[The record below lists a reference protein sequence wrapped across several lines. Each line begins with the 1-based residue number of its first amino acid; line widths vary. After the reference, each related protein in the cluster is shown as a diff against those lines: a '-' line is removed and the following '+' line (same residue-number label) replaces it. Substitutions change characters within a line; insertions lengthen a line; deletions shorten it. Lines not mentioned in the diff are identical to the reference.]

1 MLKTLSAI
9 SLKLYW
15 LKPFVALFGLICVG
29 VFVLSLLNFGY
40 FKSEILLIPSL
51 LGGLWSALYFILLIA
66 FTSLPPKPGSE
77 VKFFAKIK
85 MRLLRGIY
93 YLLGT
98 TFIVLTL
105 AVIVISFKLSGVW
118 RAEY

>member
-9 SLKLYW
+9 SLKLYR
-15 LKPFVALFGLICVG
+15 LKPFVVLFGSLCLG
-29 VFVLSLLNFGY
+29 VCVLSLLNFSY
-40 FKSEILLIPSL
+40 FKSDILLIPSL
-51 LGGLWSALYFILLIA
+51 LGGLWSALFFILLSA
-66 FTSLPPKPGSE
+66 FITVPPVPGSD

-85 MRLLRGIY
+85 MRLLRGTY

-105 AVIVISFKLSGVW
+105 VVIVISFKFSGIW

>member
-1 MLKTLSAI
+1 VLKILSVI
-9 SLKLYW
+9 SLKLYK
-15 LKPFVALFGLICVG
+15 LKPFVMLFGSLCLG
-29 VFVLSLLNFGY
+29 VCVLSLLNFGY

-51 LGGLWSALYFILLIA
+51 LGGLWSALFSILLSA
-66 FTSLPPKPGSE
+66 FCVVPPVPGSD

-105 AVIVISFKLSGVW
+105 VVILISFKFSGIW